1 MSHKRNIYLKMKTL
15 DEAREILFNRFLSKS
30 TISKE
35 MISVP
40 DAVGRVLSE
49 PVTAVISSPN
59 FHLSAMDGIAVKAAN
74 TFGASETRPKELIMG
89 KEAFYVNTGHVMPE
103 NTDAIIMIEY
113 VQVLDQNRVK
123 IETPAFPW
131 QNVRKVGEDIVA
143 TELLFPQ
150 NHVITPYCVGALLSG
165 GIFEVPVKS
174 QPKVLIIPTGSEL
187 VDWRETAVENLQPG
201 QVIETNSFV
210 LGKLAES
217 CGGSFVRHEMITDD
231 PKKLKTA
238 ILDAVNSDVDIIL
251 TVGGSS
257 AGSEDYTKYAV
268 DELGEVL
275 VHGVTIMPGKPVLI
289 GEIKDKPVFGIPGYP
304 VSAIVAFEQF
314 VGPLISYMLGKPE
327 KERSKIQVEPTRKIA
342 SKLGL
347 EEFIRVKLGAVG
359 DKIVAIP
366 LPRGAGCITTLTE
379 ADGIIR
385 VPKNSEGINPQ
396 EPVTAE
402 LLRPLSSIQNTVVV
416 VGSHDNTLDVL
427 ANQIRTGRKNI
438 TISSSHVG
446 SMGGLMAI
454 KKRGC
459 HLAGSHL
466 LDTQDGS
473 YNISYV
479 KKYLPDMKVNLV
491 NLVLRDQGLILP
503 KGNPKSIKDIEDL
516 RRKDITFINRQAGS
530 GTRILLDYRLKQ
542 LGIEPSEVNGYENE
556 EFTHMSVAVA
566 VQSGAVDVT
575 LGIYAAARALNLD
588 FIPVVTEQY
597 DLVIPDVYF
606 ESENIQILLETIN
619 SSEFKNKVE
628 ALGGYSTQRTGQ
640 VIL

>member
-1 MSHKRNIYLKMKTL
+1 L
-15 DEAREILFNRFLSKS
+15 
-30 TISKE
+30 
-35 MISVP
+35 
-40 DAVGRVLSE
+40 
-49 PVTAVISSPN
+49 
-59 FHLSAMDGIAVKAAN
+59 
-74 TFGASETRPKELIMG
+74 
-89 KEAFYVNTGHVMPE
+89 
-103 NTDAIIMIEY
+103 
-113 VQVLDQNRVK
+113 
-123 IETPAFPW
+123 
-131 QNVRKVGEDIVA
+131 
-143 TELLFPQ
+143 
-150 NHVITPYCVGALLSG
+150 
-165 GIFEVPVKS
+165 
-174 QPKVLIIPTGSEL
+174 
-187 VDWRETAVENLQPG
+187 G
-201 QVIETNSFV
+201 Q
-210 LGKLAES
+210 
-217 CGGSFVRHEMITDD
+217 
-231 PKKLKTA
+231 
-238 ILDAVNSDVDIIL
+238 
-251 TVGGSS
+251 
-257 AGSEDYTKYAV
+257 
-268 DELGEVL
+268 
-275 VHGVTIMPGKPVLI
+275 
-289 GEIKDKPVFGIPGYP
+289 
-304 VSAIVAFEQF
+304 
-314 VGPLISYMLGKPE
+314 PE
-327 KERSKIQVEPTRKIA
+327 KERSEIQVEPTRKIA

-347 EEFIRVKLGAVG
+347 EEFIRVKLGAVD

-402 LLRPLSSIQNTVVV
+402 LLRPLSSIQNTIVV

-438 TISSSHVG
+438 TLSSSHVG

-473 YNISYV
+473 YNVSYV
-479 KKYLPDMKVNLV
+479 KQYLKDIKVKLV
-491 NLVLRDQGLILP
+491 HLVLRDQGLILP
-503 KGNPKSIKDIEDL
+503 KGNPKNIKDIEDL

-542 LGIEPSEVNGYENE
+542 LGIDPSEVNGYENE

-597 DLVIPDVYF
+597 DLVIPEIYF